1 MSPFVPT
8 AALAIALGASAAF
21 AADPVFKS
29 TMPDGRIVYGESAMP
44 GAKRVDKVPGPPEH
58 AGIATVTQGERVRAE
73 RIPPPERGGVAVIP
87 QPVRPPVQP
96 AQQGYSAN
104 PGGSLTNRAY

>member
-1 MSPFVPT
+1 MSPFIPT
-8 AALAIALGASAAF
+8 AALAIALGASAAI

-29 TMPDGRIVYGESAMP
+29 TMPDGRVVYGESAMP
-44 GAKRVDKVPGPPEH
+44 GAKRVDKVAGPPEH
-58 AGIATVTQGERVRAE
+58 AGIATVTPGERQRAD
-73 RIPPPERGGVAVIP
+73 RIPPPQPGGVVVIP

-104 PGGSLTNRAY
+104 PTGSLTNRTY

>member
-29 TMPDGRIVYGESAMP
+29 TMPDGRVIYGESAMP
-44 GAKRVDKVPGPPEH
+44 GARRVEKVAGPPTN
-58 AGIATVTQGERVRAE
+58 AGIDTVTQGERQRADK
-73 RIPPPERGGVAVIP
+73 IPPPQAGGVVVIP

-104 PGGSLTNRAY
+104 PSGSLTKRAY